1 MPTKIALIASAF
13 VLVLLV
19 PTCGDDG
26 APGTSEDPRTIEITA
41 LDELAYEPASIEVE
55 PGETVHFVVTN
66 DGEADHEFVVGDIEM
81 QEMAEQQAMEG
92 MHGHAEAMASVALD
106 PGETAETTVTFDE
119 PDELF
124 YACHLPGHYEG
135 GMVGTIVVR

>member
-19 PTCGDDG
+19 STCGDDG
-26 APGTSEDPRTIEITA
+26 APGTTEDPRTIEITA

-55 PGETVHFVVTN
+55 LGETVRFVVTN
-66 DGEADHEFVVGDIEM
+66 DGEADHEFVVGDMEM
-81 QEMAEQQAMEG
+81 QEMAEEQAMDG

-119 PDELF
+119 PGELF

-135 GMVGTIVVR
+135 GMVGIIVVR